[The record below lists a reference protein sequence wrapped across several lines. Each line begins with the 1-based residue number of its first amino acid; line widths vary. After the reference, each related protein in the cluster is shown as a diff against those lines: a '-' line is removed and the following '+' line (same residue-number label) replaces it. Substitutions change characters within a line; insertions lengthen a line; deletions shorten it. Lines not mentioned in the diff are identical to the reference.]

1 MKNGKFEFPLLI
13 NFRPLYFLSE
23 MGPNDDQ
30 MQHLFGLTSVR
41 QKGLGMVH
49 FLLQS
54 APEATAE
61 AAAEQV
67 VEAVVT
73 AHNEALFGQA
83 LQITLIG
90 MLILF
95 VSLFILWGVM
105 ELLVR
110 LVKDDP
116 KKKAEEAEAVETA
129 DAGDDDEKLK
139 AAAAAA
145 AYVIAKK

>member
-1 MKNGKFEFPLLI
+1 MGNRLSLVIKPTDTVIRIFAGSEYFRCNI
-13 NFRPLYFLSE
+13 NMCWP
-23 MGPNDDQ
+23 P
-30 MQHLFGLTSVR
+30 VR

-54 APEATAE
+54 AAEATAE
-61 AAAEQV
+61 ATTEQV
-67 VEAVVT
+67 VEAVVN

-90 MLILF
+90 MVILF
-95 VSLFILWGVM
+95 VSLLILWGVM

-116 KKKAEEAEAVETA
+116 KKKKAEEAEVVETA

>member
-1 MKNGKFEFPLLI
+1 
-13 NFRPLYFLSE
+13 
-23 MGPNDDQ
+23 
-30 MQHLFGLTSVR
+30 
-41 QKGLGMVH
+41 MVH

-61 AAAEQV
+61 AATEQV
-67 VEAVVT
+67 VEAVIN

-90 MLILF
+90 MIILF

>member
-1 MKNGKFEFPLLI
+1 
-13 NFRPLYFLSE
+13 
-23 MGPNDDQ
+23 
-30 MQHLFGLTSVR
+30 
-41 QKGLGMVH
+41 MVH
-49 FLLQS
+49 FLFQS
-54 APEATAE
+54 ALETTGE
-61 AAAEQV
+61 AAEQA
-67 VEAVVT
+67 VETAVRAST
-73 AHNEALFGQA
+73 DGLIGQA

-110 LVKDDP
+110 LVKDGP
-116 KKKAEEAEAVETA
+116 KDEAEEEAEAIETA
-129 DAGDDDEKLK
+129 DADDDEKLK

>member
-1 MKNGKFEFPLLI
+1 
-13 NFRPLYFLSE
+13 
-23 MGPNDDQ
+23 
-30 MQHLFGLTSVR
+30 
-41 QKGLGMVH
+41 MVH

-129 DAGDDDEKLK
+129 DAGDGDEKLK

>member
-1 MKNGKFEFPLLI
+1 
-13 NFRPLYFLSE
+13 
-23 MGPNDDQ
+23 
-30 MQHLFGLTSVR
+30 
-41 QKGLGMVH
+41 MVH

-61 AAAEQV
+61 AATEQV
-67 VEAVVT
+67 VEAVIN

-90 MLILF
+90 MIILF

-110 LVKDDP
+110 LVKDGP
-116 KKKAEEAEAVETA
+116 KEEAEEKAEAIETA
-129 DAGDDDEKLK
+129 DADGDEKLK

>member
-1 MKNGKFEFPLLI
+1 MKSGKFEFPSLI
-13 NFRPLYFLSE
+13 NFRPLKFLSK
-23 MGPNDDQ
+23 MGPNDNQ

-90 MLILF
+90 MIILF

-110 LVKDDP
+110 LVKDGP
-116 KKKAEEAEAVETA
+116 KDKAEDTAEAVEIA
-129 DAGDDDEKLK
+129 DADDDEKRK

>member
-1 MKNGKFEFPLLI
+1 
-13 NFRPLYFLSE
+13 
-23 MGPNDDQ
+23 
-30 MQHLFGLTSVR
+30 
-41 QKGLGMVH
+41 MVH
-49 FLLQS
+49 FLLQN
-54 APEATAE
+54 ALEETAE
-61 AAAEQV
+61 ATTEQV
-67 VEAVVT
+67 AEAIVT

-90 MLILF
+90 MIILF

-116 KKKAEEAEAVETA
+116 KGKAEEQAEAVETA
-129 DAGDDDEKLK
+129 DTDSDEKLK

>member
-1 MKNGKFEFPLLI
+1 M
-13 NFRPLYFLSE
+13 
-23 MGPNDDQ
+23 
-30 MQHLFGLTSVR
+30 
-41 QKGLGMVH
+41 
-49 FLLQS
+49 
-54 APEATAE
+54 
-61 AAAEQV
+61 
-67 VEAVVT
+67 
-73 AHNEALFGQA
+73 FGQA